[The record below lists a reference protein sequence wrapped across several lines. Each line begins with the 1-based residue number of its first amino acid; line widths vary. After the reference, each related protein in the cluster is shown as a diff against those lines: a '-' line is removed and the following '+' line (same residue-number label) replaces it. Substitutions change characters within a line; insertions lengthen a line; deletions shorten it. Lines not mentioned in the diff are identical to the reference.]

1 MKPWKGYGFHSSN
14 RFPNHRYDGNVMIDE
29 GQHRVGIMEPDEGQV
44 QAHEEEES
52 SIDFLAY
59 LNTLYRGRR
68 TVVVTTLGAF
78 AIATAIAFL
87 TPPQFTS
94 RGSFIP
100 PSSTNS
106 SVSSLMG
113 QLGPLAAL
121 GGGGMMS
128 GPKSPGDLYVGILK
142 SQSVESEIVKR
153 FDLMS
158 VYKAKKESQAEG
170 ALAARSKFDVG
181 AKDSIVTISV
191 TDSSPQRA
199 RDIVNAYLDALRET
213 NGRLALSESSQRRV
227 FFGQE
232 LAKEKD
238 ALADA
243 EVDLRKVEEQTG
255 LISPEGQT
263 ATEIQ
268 MIAQTRN
275 QIAAREVQLSSLRES
290 ATPQNPEVIRL
301 QSEIGD
307 LEGQLVRLQMGTGE
321 SKTGAIPTSKV
332 PELELEVVRK
342 SREVKYQEALF
353 DMLVRQYEAA
363 QMDESHDAPLLQVLD
378 AASYPDAKSGPQRK
392 QIMLGGLIFG
402 FLAGGVWVLVRERI
416 PEVRARLATVI
427 VARR

>member
-1 MKPWKGYGFHSSN
+1 MNVN
-14 RFPNHRYDGNVMIDE
+14 RYEGNVVIDE
-29 GQHRVGIMEPDEGQV
+29 AQHRVEIVEPDRDQLP
-44 QAHEEEES
+44 AREEEES
-52 SIDFLAY
+52 SIDFLVH

-68 TVVVTTLGAF
+68 TVAVATLGAF
-78 AIATAIAFL
+78 AIATAVAFL
-87 TPPQFTS
+87 LPPQFTS

-106 SVSSLMG
+106 SVSAMMG
-113 QLGPLAAL
+113 QLGPLATL
-121 GGGGMMS
+121 GGGSMMG

-153 FDLMS
+153 FNLMS
-158 VYKAKKESQAEG
+158 VYNAKKESQAEG
-170 ALAARSKFDVG
+170 ALAACSKFDVG

-199 RDIVNAYLDALRET
+199 QDIANAYLDALRET
-213 NGRLALSESSQRRV
+213 NGRLALNESSQRRL

-243 EVDLRKVEEQTG
+243 EVVLRKVEEQTG

-275 QIAAREVQLSSLRES
+275 QIAAREVQLSALRES
-290 ATPQNPEVIRL
+290 ATSQNPELIRL
-301 QSEIGD
+301 QSEIDD
-307 LEGQLVRLQMGTGE
+307 LEGQLVRLQMGTGK

-332 PELELEVVRK
+332 PELELEFVRK
-342 SREVKYQEALF
+342 SREVKYHEALF
-353 DMLVRQYEAA
+353 EMLARQYEAA
-363 QMDESHDAPLLQVLD
+363 QMDESHQAPLLQVLD
-378 AASYPDAKSGPQRK
+378 AASYPDAKSSPQRK
-392 QIMLGGLIFG
+392 KIMLSGLIFG
-402 FLAGGVWVLVRERI
+402 FLASAVWVLVRERI
-416 PEVRARLATVI
+416 PEIRARFASVI
-427 VARR
+427 VARK

>member
-1 MKPWKGYGFHSSN
+1 VPVAYMN
-14 RFPNHRYDGNVMIDE
+14 VNRYDGNVMIDQA
-29 GQHRVGIMEPDEGQV
+29 QHRVEIAEPDEGQV

-68 TVVVTTLGAF
+68 TVAVATLGAF

-87 TPPQFTS
+87 APLQFTS
-94 RGSFIP
+94 RCSFIP

-106 SVSSLMG
+106 SVTSLMG

-121 GGGGMMS
+121 GGGGMM
-128 GPKSPGDLYVGILK
+128 GGAKSTGDLYVGILK

-153 FDLMS
+153 FNLMS

-170 ALAARSKFDVG
+170 ILADCSKFDVG

-199 RDIVNAYLDALRET
+199 QNIGNAYLDALRET

-227 FFGQE
+227 FFGQQ
-232 LAKEKD
+232 LAREKD

-243 EVDLRKVEEQTG
+243 EVDLKKVEEQTG

-263 ATEIQ
+263 AAEIQ

-290 ATPQNPEVIRL
+290 ATPQNPELIRL
-301 QSEIGD
+301 QSEIDD
-307 LEGQLVRLQMGTGE
+307 LEGQLVRLQMGTGK
-321 SKTGAIPTSKV
+321 SRTGAFPTSKV
-332 PELELEVVRK
+332 PELVLEYVRK
-342 SREVKYQEALF
+342 NREVKYHETLF
-353 DMLVRQYEAA
+353 DMLARQYEAA
-363 QMDESHDAPLLQVLD
+363 QLDESHQAPLLQVLD
-378 AASYPDAKSGPQRK
+378 AASYPDVKSGPQQK
-392 QIMLGGLIFG
+392 KTMLGGLILG

-416 PEVRARLATVI
+416 PEIRARFASVI
-427 VARR
+427 VARK